1 MEPETS
7 NNFLLKSLMGTNR
20 LLQRLEFFLLI
31 IAGLSVFIIMV
42 MTTLDV
48 VFRYG
53 FQSPIKWWFDVV
65 SNYLLI
71 STFFLAF
78 SYTLAHHGH
87 LAIDFFAIKF
97 PRRFLHVSLT
107 VSYFAVG
114 VLLWIVTIETALDAF
129 DAWKKG
135 DVFAGAILW
144 PVWVAKLI
152 PPLGMLPLALRC
164 FYLSFGHALC
174 LMDPLCEK
182 PLGISAIP
190 LVIEGERA

>member
-1 MEPETS
+1 MDPEIS
-7 NNFLLKSLMGTNR
+7 NNFLFKSLMGTNR
-20 LLQRLEFFLLI
+20 LLQRFEFFLLI

-48 VFRYG
+48 MFRYG

-65 SNYLLI
+65 SNYLLV

-87 LAIDFFAIKF
+87 LAIDFFALKF
-97 PRRFLHVSLT
+97 PRRFLHVALT

-114 VLLWIVTIETALDAF
+114 SLLWIVTIETALDAF
-129 DAWKKG
+129 DAWQKG
-135 DVFAGAILW
+135 DVFAGVILW

-152 PPLGMLPLALRC
+152 PPLGMLPLAMRC
-164 FYLSFGHALC
+164 FYLSCGHAISFFNP
-174 LMDPLCEK
+174 MFEK

-190 LVIEGERA
+190 VSTEGEYA